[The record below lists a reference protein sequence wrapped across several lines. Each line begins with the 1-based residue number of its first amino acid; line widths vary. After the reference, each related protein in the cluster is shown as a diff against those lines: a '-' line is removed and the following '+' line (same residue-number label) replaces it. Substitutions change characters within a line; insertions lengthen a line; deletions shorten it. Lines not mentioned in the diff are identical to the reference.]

1 MLGRT
6 IRSRNIEMTPLNIT
20 RVMQSKINNFNQR
33 DVLKKIRRTTEN
45 LLNLISGKVKS
56 IKSKRVTQS

>member
-1 MLGRT
+1 
-6 IRSRNIEMTPLNIT
+6 MTPLNIT